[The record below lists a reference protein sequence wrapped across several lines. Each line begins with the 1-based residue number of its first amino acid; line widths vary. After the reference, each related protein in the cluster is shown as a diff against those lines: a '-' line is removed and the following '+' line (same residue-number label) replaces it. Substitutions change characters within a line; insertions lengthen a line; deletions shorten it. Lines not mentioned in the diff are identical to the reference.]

1 MVDKR
6 GRTITSVL
14 SYGLCSRKF
23 KYRGA
28 SHKVTWTW
36 LTTLDKWSCRRWR
49 MVADI
54 FALLIIFAEESTE

>member
-1 MVDKR
+1 MAFVP
-6 GRTITSVL
+6 
-14 SYGLCSRKF
+14 RKF

-28 SHKVTWTW
+28 SHKDTWTL

-49 MVADI
+49 MVAAI